1 MRKFFSYL
9 TVALCLA
16 CTNAAQAQDI
26 ESPWS
31 FGDHSVSTDGPI
43 RLASCESEI
52 ACTGNVAPARTSYLS
67 FGAEMPLLSVYANH
81 GSGAASTNWFNDF
94 DSNAALRVTAAYQT
108 DGILGIRGRY
118 FTFGATGSP
127 TPIDQFDVE
136 LYDLDAM
143 AGLNIAGWNISGFG
157 GLKWGSINFSNRF
170 SNVIQDFDGF
180 GMTGGADVRRNVGCG
195 LALTGGVR
203 QSYLYGNSTI
213 NTFPSRISNAVV
225 PITEL
230 RLGTDYTMQL
240 RGSNKLIAGIGFEHQ
255 QFNGL
260 SVRNATIDPEDV
272 DVGLSG
278 PVLSL
283 TWLR

>member
-1 MRKFFSYL
+1 MRKFFSYMS
-9 TVALCLA
+9 VALCFA
-16 CTNAAQAQDI
+16 FANAAQAQDV
-26 ESPWS
+26 ESQWS
-31 FGDHSVSTDGPI
+31 FADHSVSTEGPI

-52 ACTGNVAPARTSYLS
+52 ACTQNVAPARSSYLS

-81 GSGAASTNWFNDF
+81 GSGANGTNWFNDF
-94 DSNAALRVTAAYQT
+94 DTNAALRVTAAYQT
-108 DGILGIRGRY
+108 DGVLGFRG
-118 FTFGATGSP
+118 
-127 TPIDQFDVE
+127 

-213 NTFPSRISNAVV
+213 NTFPGRISNAVV

-230 RLGTDYTMQL
+230 RLGTEYTMQL
-240 RGSNKLIAGIGFEHQ
+240 RGCNKLIAGIGFEHQ
-255 QFNGL
+255 QFNSL

-278 PVLSL
+278 PVFSL